1 MSSAVSASSQNASPQ
16 QDRTS
21 GLSARYA
28 RALYELADERKQ
40 LDQVVSELAAIGT
53 LMAEDPSMRRLVA
66 SRAID
71 AREAGRAMDAALES
85 QGACELVRHFIGT
98 AIANRRLNDLPAI
111 ISGFAAYVA
120 EKRGIVA
127 ADVTTAHPL
136 TDTQRTQLTA
146 RLAEAGYGRVTIRET
161 VDPALLG
168 GLTVRIGSKLYDT
181 SLKSRL
187 QRLRHVM
194 KGAA

>member
-1 MSSAVSASSQNASPQ
+1 MSSAISASPMP
-16 QDRTS
+16 DRAS

-28 RALYELADERKQ
+28 RALYDLADERSQ
-40 LDQVVSELAAIGT
+40 LDQTVSEMAALGT
-53 LMAEDPSMRRLVA
+53 LIADNAPLQRLVT

-71 AREAGRAMDAALES
+71 AAEGFRAMDAVLAG
-85 QGACELVRHFIGT
+85 QGFSDLVRHFIGT
-98 AIANRRLNDLPAI
+98 AINNRRLRDLPDL

-120 EKRGIVA
+120 QKRGLITAEVA
-127 ADVTTAHPL
+127 SAHTL
-136 TDTQRTQLTA
+136 TDTQRTQLAA
-146 RLAEAGYGRVTIRET
+146 RLAEAGYGRVSIREI